1 MDKARVHQRITIILG
16 HLAHLAQAKQDLWEG
31 GLDTRPRR
39 IFELPTS
46 FPLNFPISF
55 PKCYVEWEVKWEVS
69 EHSMDTER
77 LESIVHTL
85 RLVGT
90 DNQPTEVKS
99 NVGKSIR
106 ETLSAFAN
114 ANGGLIILGLD
125 ESNGFLPVEGFDA
138 AKAQDALET
147 RCTQTTP
154 PVRPLIDTVPFEDSL
169 VVVAEVNEMTSED
182 KPCYVTDQGKYGG
195 SYIRVGDGDIRLT
208 QYEVDRLIEE
218 RVQPKWDEQPVPE
231 AQLED
236 LHSDTVN
243 AYMAVQRERR
253 PKTFND
259 GTETAMKRL
268 RILKDGHP
276 TLASLLVMGEYP
288 QEFYP
293 RLTVTFASFPGTTK
307 GSVTEGIRLLD
318 SRTLTGTIPELVDEG
333 IEVVKNNMR
342 TAALIGE
349 KYRSDLPD
357 YPPIA
362 VREALVNALMHRDYS
377 PHAQGSQVQINMF
390 VDRLEITSPGGLY
403 GGVTVRNLGEPGVSS
418 TRNQRLSSFLE
429 DVKFHTDGGGA
440 GVVAENRG
448 TGIAVIQRS
457 LADALMPPPEY
468 INRLDSFTIVFHR
481 RRVAEKERYASAFDQ
496 VLTVLKGQASAST
509 SELVKSTRLSRTAVQ
524 KAVNELIAEGV
535 VERTEPLRSPR
546 QRYRIKT

>member
-1 MDKARVHQRITIILG
+1 
-16 HLAHLAQAKQDLWEG
+16 
-31 GLDTRPRR
+31 
-39 IFELPTS
+39 
-46 FPLNFPISF
+46 
-55 PKCYVEWEVKWEVS
+55 
-69 EHSMDTER
+69 MDTER

-90 DNQPTEVKS
+90 DSQPIEVKS

-114 ANGGLIILGLD
+114 ANGGTIIVGLD
-125 ESNGFLPVEGFDA
+125 ESNGFLPVDGFDA

-147 RCTQTTP
+147 RCAQTTP
-154 PVRPLIDTVPFEDSL
+154 PVRPRIDTVPFEDSL
-169 VVVAEVNEMTSED
+169 VVVAEVTEMTSED

-208 QYEVDRLIEE
+208 QYEVDRLVEE
-218 RVQPKWDEQPVPE
+218 RSQPKWDEQSVAE
-231 AQLED
+231 ARLED
-236 LHSDTVN
+236 LHSDTLD
-243 AYMAVQRERR
+243 AYLAVQRKRR

-259 GTETAMKRL
+259 GAETAMKRL

-288 QEFYP
+288 QEFFP

-318 SRTLTGTIPELVDEG
+318 SKTLTGTIPELVDEG

-357 YPPIA
+357 YPPVA

-403 GGVTVRNLGEPGVSS
+403 GGVTVRTLGKPGVSS

-429 DVKFHTDGGGA
+429 DVKFHADGGA
-440 GVVAENRG
+440 EGVVAENRG

-468 INRLDSFTIVFHR
+468 INRLDSFTIIFHR
-481 RRVAEKERYASAFDQ
+481 RRVDEKERYASAFDQ
-496 VLTVLKGQASAST
+496 VLTALKAQASAST
-509 SELVKSTRLSRTAVQ
+509 TELVKSTKLSRTAVQ

-535 VERTEPLRSPR
+535 AERTEPLRSPR
-546 QRYRIKT
+546 QRYRIKP